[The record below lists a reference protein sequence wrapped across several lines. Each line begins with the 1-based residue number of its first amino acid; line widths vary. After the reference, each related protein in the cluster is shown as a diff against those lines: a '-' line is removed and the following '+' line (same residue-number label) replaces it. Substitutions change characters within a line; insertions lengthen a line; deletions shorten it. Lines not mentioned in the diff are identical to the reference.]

1 MPMMSR
7 QSENHHVSAAG
18 CPDAAGQ
25 IRQAEFGA
33 SANKALSREGDIC
46 KDATRDGDDTC
57 AGPAFEL
64 ERKRA
69 LAALLAS
76 DIKNRGLSQ
85 DRAALILGTQ
95 QSKVSRIM
103 RGQVQTGISQS
114 KLLEML
120 MKFGHDVTIVV
131 DPAQPREGRL
141 RLQVARQL
149 R

>member
-7 QSENHHVSAAG
+7 QSENHHVSEAG

-25 IRQAEFGA
+25 IRQAEFLA
-33 SANKALSREGDIC
+33 SENETLAREGDIF
-46 KDATRDGDDTC
+46 KDATNDKDGTC

-64 ERKRA
+64 ERKLA
-69 LAALLAS
+69 LAALLTN

-85 DRAALILGTQ
+85 DHAALILGTQ
-95 QSKVSRIM
+95 QSKVSKIM
-103 RGQVQTGISQS
+103 RGQVQTGISQA

-131 DPAQPREGRL
+131 DPAQPREGRV

>member
-7 QSENHHVSAAG
+7 QSKNHHVVLVG
-18 CPDAAGQ
+18 CPDAARQ
-25 IRQAEFGA
+25 IRQTEFGA
-33 SANKALSREGDIC
+33 SENKTRARTDDVV
-46 KDATRDGDDTC
+46 KDATGGEDGTR

-69 LAALLAS
+69 LAALLAN

-103 RGQVQTGISQS
+103 RGQVQTGISQAR
-114 KLLEML
+114 LLEML
-120 MKFGHDVTIVV
+120 MRFGHDVTIVV
-131 DPAQPREGRL
+131 DPAQPREGRV
-141 RLQVARQL
+141 RLQVARQT